1 MTVDHWRACEWGDL
15 AELKYGRAL
24 TGYRDGRGA
33 TTVFGT
39 NGAVG
44 TTDAAPQ
51 DDGPGVV
58 VGRKGAYRGIHYSPG
73 PFYVI
78 DTAFWLD
85 PIDDV
90 DIRWA
95 YYELLTHDINTMDSG
110 SAIPST
116 SRDAFYKMPVILPPL
131 EEQRRI
137 VDVLGALDDKIASNT
152 RTIGLAEE
160 LGDALLRA
168 RMTIDSDGEPA
179 WRAEPLGELLTVLE
193 TGTRPRGGIKEIAG
207 GVVSLGAENVQSA
220 GVSKAR
226 RFKYVPEDFAA
237 KMTRGKLV
245 DGDVLVYKDG
255 GKPGNFIPHVSA
267 FGEGFPVAHAVIN
280 EHVYRVRAE
289 APVTQGLLYW
299 VLRSEWL
306 DREMRNR
313 GTGAAI
319 PGINSTNFRSLPFP
333 VLADDTVNELSQFLD
348 TLLQRMLM
356 YGSEIQ
362 SLETTRNALL
372 PELISGRLRV
382 DSQGHAAQEATP

>member
-1 MTVDHWRACEWGDL
+1 MTVNGWRACEWGEL
-15 AELKYGRAL
+15 AELRYGRAL
-24 TGYRDGRGA
+24 KGYREGRGSS
-33 TTVFGT
+33 TVFGT
-39 NGAVG
+39 NGPVG
-44 TTDAAPQ
+44 TTEVEPHSE
-51 DDGPGVV
+51 GPGVI

-85 PIDDV
+85 PVDDV

-116 SRDAFYKMPVILPPL
+116 SRDAFYKMPVFLPPL
-131 EEQRRI
+131 DEQRRI
-137 VDVLGALDDKIASNT
+137 VAVLGALDDKIASSVKA
-152 RTIGLAEE
+152 ISLAEA
-160 LGDALLRA
+160 LGDALLREQL
-168 RMTIDSDGEPA
+168 TINADGEPM
-179 WRAEPLGELLTVLE
+179 WRPEPLGDALAVLE
-193 TGTRPRGGIKEIAG
+193 TGSRPRGGIKDIND

-220 GVSKAR
+220 GVSRAK
-226 RFKYVPEDFAA
+226 RFKYVPEDFAE
-237 KMTRGKLV
+237 KMTRGTLAN
-245 DGDVLVYKDG
+245 GDVLVYKDG

-267 FGEGFPVAHAVIN
+267 FGEGFPVARAVIN
-280 EHVYRVRAE
+280 EHVYRVRAA

-333 VLADDTVNELSQFLD
+333 VLSEESVAGLGRTLD
-348 TLLQRMLM
+348 SLLKRMLLL
-356 YGSEIQ
+356 GSEI
-362 SLETTRNALL
+362 STLEATRDSLL
-372 PELISGRLRV
+372 PELISGRLRA
-382 DSQGHAAQEATP
+382 GAADRVLQEVLR

>member
-1 MTVDHWRACEWGDL
+1 MTVDNWRPCEWGDL

-24 TGYRDGRGA
+24 KGYRDGRGS

-39 NGAVG
+39 NGPVG
-44 TTDAAPQ
+44 TTEADPHGA
-51 DDGPGVV
+51 GPGVI

-78 DTAFWLD
+78 DTAFWLE
-85 PIDDV
+85 PVNEV

-116 SRDAFYKMPVILPPL
+116 SRDAFYKMPVLLPPL
-131 EEQRRI
+131 DDQRRI
-137 VDVLGALDDKIASNT
+137 VAVLGSLDDKIASCLKA
-152 RTIGLAEE
+152 IGLAEA
-160 LGDALLRA
+160 LGDALLRERLTVDA
-168 RMTIDSDGEPA
+168 DGEPL
-179 WRAEPLGELLTVLE
+179 WRPEPLGEALAVLE
-193 TGTRPRGGIKEIAG
+193 TGSRPRGGIKDIDG
-207 GVVSLGAENVQSA
+207 GVVSLGAENIQSA
-220 GVSKAR
+220 GVSRAK
-226 RFKYVPEDFAA
+226 RFKYVTEDFAE
-237 KMTRGKLV
+237 KMTRGVLQ

-267 FGEGFPVAHAVIN
+267 FGEGFPVARAVIN
-280 EHVYRVRAE
+280 EHVYRVRTK

-333 VLADDTVNELSQFLD
+333 SLPQEAIANLGPTLD
-348 TLLQRMLM
+348 SLLKRMLM
-356 YGSEIQ
+356 LGSEIAT
-362 SLETTRNALL
+362 LEETRDALL

-382 DSQGHAAQEATP
+382 GAVDGVLEEVLM